1 MFPRKPMPDDSRTV
15 VLSMTKSLEWLFGTV
30 FALSLVFTS
39 QSRASVTN
47 RSAFDPKTKAVLSE
61 FCTDCHNSKKTKG
74 KINLES
80 LIEANAFG
88 VDFKAWALVR
98 DMLDEHEMPPED
110 EPQPTKAQRNV
121 IIQSIKS
128 SLTHSK
134 EVLAGDPGPVV
145 LRRLTSAEYNYAIQD
160 LTGLDLK
167 LNRVIA
173 SDAVGG
179 EGFSNVGEVQFVQ
192 DATIER
198 YLEAAK
204 SVASHALIGAGPL
217 RFASNPGKTG
227 QELSAIN
234 RIQTLYRKHGF
245 RTGAGE
251 GAEAFGLE
259 QYPKAFYAAWRYRH
273 RQAFGEANIE
283 LIELAKR
290 EDIHPLF
297 AAHIWSVFNDSK
309 ASFPTT
315 EISRQWHALPSPD
328 SLSEEKA
335 RAACQQLYSQLS
347 SWQKGLAANTND
359 DEEAAVLSENAFN
372 PTLSHRFQVGI
383 SWPPGSTEASFDLEV
398 LPACLSEADQL
409 VVLWEEARMGIR
421 SPRGQRTRRNS
432 SKSMKSFLSEEQITE
447 LKFGQNA
454 LGEAIDPDNFVTSG
468 IANIR
473 LKFPVPLES
482 RGGFFSVTVKLD
494 TEHGSDCLVR
504 CTVSDGLVEGET
516 VASTGASAAL
526 LSNPDPNQIET
537 WRQGIAEFAQRLP
550 QVSHR
555 EPAPSDRDPI
565 PAPFDNTYNTA
576 ERNSFHYVIKYHRDD
591 KFLTKYL
598 IDGPDREAL
607 EHAWTDLLSAFDY
620 HNTYFQ
626 FVAKKYRVGEE
637 ADHITN
643 LTQEWIN
650 EIGEEPR
657 SHVQRLFNHLNES
670 NRSLKAAESQHL
682 DDSIDLA
689 TAAWRRPLDTWEE
702 DRLRSFYRELREQ
715 SELDH
720 SSAIRSLITRI
731 LVSPA
736 FLYRLEAEKVGS
748 DIVSLPPLEL
758 ASRLSF
764 LLWASLP
771 DTQLIE
777 TAKSE
782 ALREPLHLQAEVE
795 RMLKHPKARR
805 FATEFFGQWLGF
817 YQFDQ
822 YRGVDGERFPE
833 FNEPLKAS
841 MYNEAIS
848 FFEYIVRQDRPLK
861 DLLFANYTF
870 LDPPLADHYGMSDYD
885 LPKNI
890 LTRTQGVTKEH
901 RGGLL
906 QLGAILTSTSAPLR
920 TSAVKRGEWIL
931 RRILGTPVPPPPADA
946 GSIPADDVQSDGL
959 TVRARLEAHRTDP
972 TCANCHSR
980 IDPLGFALEHFD
992 PVGRW
997 RDTYRDG
1004 QEIDDASLL
1013 SDGSTIKGIDGL
1025 RTYLRDNASIFHR
1038 NLSSKLLG
1046 YSLGRSEL
1054 VSDQLLI
1061 EELSKGL
1068 TLETPFS
1075 ELIFRIVSSPQ
1086 FQKKRGT
1093 DQTSQKRELETSSN
1107 QPRLTL

>member
-1 MFPRKPMPDDSRTV
+1 MFPRKPMPDDSCSV
-15 VLSMTKSLEWLFGTV
+15 VHSAPKSLEWRLGIA
-30 FALSLVFTS
+30 FALSLVFAPQS
-39 QSRASVTN
+39 QASATDP
-47 RSAFDPKTKAVLSE
+47 SAFDTKTKAVLSE

-74 KINLES
+74 KINLAG

-88 VDFKAWALVR
+88 DDFKTWALVR
-98 DMLDEHEMPPED
+98 DMLNENEMPPKD
-110 EPQPTKAQRNV
+110 KPQPTKTQRKF
-121 IIQSIKS
+121 IIQSIES

-160 LTGLDLK
+160 LAGLDLK

-204 SVASHALIGAGPL
+204 SVASHALIGSGPL

-259 QYPKAFYAAWRYRH
+259 QYPKAFYTVWRYRH
-273 RQAFGEANIE
+273 RQAFGESDIE
-283 LIELAKR
+283 LVELANR
-290 EDIHPLF
+290 EGIHHRF
-297 AAHIWSVFNDSK
+297 VNHIWSVFNDSE
-309 ASFPTT
+309 ATFPTS
-315 EISRQWHALPSPD
+315 EISRQWNALPAPHSVN
-328 SLSEEKA
+328 EA
-335 RAACQQLYSQLS
+335 GVRAACQQLYSQLN

-372 PTLSHRFQVGI
+372 PTLSHRFRVGI
-383 SWPPGSTEASFDLEV
+383 SWPLGSSEASFDLEV
-398 LPACLSEADQL
+398 LPSCLSETDQP

-421 SPRGQRTRRNS
+421 GPQGQRTRRGS
-432 SKSMKSFLSEEQITE
+432 LKSIKSFLSEEQVTA
-447 LKFGQNA
+447 LKFGQDA
-454 LGEAIDPDNFVTSG
+454 FGEAIDPDSFVTSG

-473 LKFPVPLES
+473 LKFPVPPES
-482 RGGFFSVTVKLD
+482 RSGFFSVTVKLD
-494 TEHGSDCLVR
+494 TEHGADCLVR

-526 LSNPDPNQIET
+526 LANPDSKQLES
-537 WRQGIAEFAQRLP
+537 WRLGIAEFAQRLP

-591 KFLTKYL
+591 EFLTHYL

-607 EHAWTDLLSAFDY
+607 DHAWTDLLSAFDY
-620 HNTYFQ
+620 HDTYFQ
-626 FVAKKYRVGEE
+626 FVAKKYRIAEE
-637 ADHITN
+637 GDHITN
-643 LTQEWIN
+643 LTQEWIDQ
-650 EIGEEPR
+650 IAEEPR
-657 SHVQRLFNHLNES
+657 SHVQRLFSHLNDS
-670 NRSLKAAESQHL
+670 NQSLKAAEPQHL

-715 SELDH
+715 FELDH

-736 FLYRLEAEKVGS
+736 FLYRLEVEKVGS

-764 LLWASLP
+764 LLWSSVP

-777 TAKSE
+777 AAKSE
-782 ALREPLHLQAEVE
+782 ALQEPLHLQAEVE

-822 YRGVDGERFPE
+822 YRGVDSERFPE

-861 DLLFANYTF
+861 DLLFADYTF
-870 LDPPLADHYGMSDYD
+870 LDPPLADHYGMSGYD

-890 LTRTQGVTKEH
+890 LTRTKGVAKEH

-906 QLGAILTSTSAPLR
+906 QLGAILTGTSAPLR

-931 RRILGTPVPPPPADA
+931 RRVLGTPVPPPPADA

-1013 SDGSTIKGIDGL
+1013 SDGSPIKGIDGL
-1025 RTYLRDNASIFHR
+1025 RTYLRDNASVFHR

-1046 YSLGRSEL
+1046 YALGRSEL
-1054 VSDQLLI
+1054 ISDQMLI
-1061 EELSKGL
+1061 EELSMGL

-1075 ELIFRIVSSPQ
+1075 ELIFKIVSSPQ

-1093 DQTSQKRELETSSN
+1093 DQTGQKRELETSSI
-1107 QPRLTL
+1107 QRRLTL